1 LEVYDAILRRR
12 SIRSFENRAVP
23 DESLRRLLEAARWA
37 PTGGNRQPWEFVAVR
52 NAKKIRGIKMFSE
65 GLSGYPTLIIAVC
78 TPDRSPIT
86 LLDIGMAAE
95 NIMLECQDLGLGS
108 CAIASFN
115 AEPVKRLL
123 EIPEDQNLVLLLSI
137 GYPEGEPKIRPK
149 KALAE
154 FAYCERYGGELSL

>member
-1 LEVYDAILRRR
+1 MEVYEAILKRR
-12 SIRSFENRAVP
+12 SIRSFENRVVP

-52 NAKKIRGIKMFSE
+52 NPKKNRGIKMFSE
-65 GLSGYPTLIIAVC
+65 GLSGYPTLIIAIC

-86 LLDIGMAAE
+86 RLDIGMAAE
-95 NIMLECQDLGLGS
+95 NIMLECLDLGLGS

-123 EIPEDQNLVLLLSI
+123 EIPEELSLVLLLSI
-137 GYPEGEPKIRPK
+137 GYPEGEPRHRPK
-149 KALAE
+149 KALDEIAH
-154 FAYCERYGGELSL
+154 CERYGGELKL